1 MKNLLCARTMCSTEG
16 LHTETHRPT
25 QTNTKGCQE
34 THETSKHTGPEDSM
48 KKRKSR
54 ESAFD
59 GEYDPERS
67 REVKRVRMKESE
79 DMKRVGK
86 CRVWRHEK
94 VGK

>member
-1 MKNLLCARTMCSTEG
+1 
-16 LHTETHRPT
+16 
-25 QTNTKGCQE
+25 
-34 THETSKHTGPEDSM
+34 M

-79 DMKRVGK
+79 DMKRAGK